1 MINRKKSV
9 GTKAGKSTKADVK
22 KSSQTI
28 AKPNVGRSFLKSLE
42 IDVNE
47 TGFCIWV
54 KERVKIA
61 GKFRTIKHWVID
73 GSMLKKTGVIS
84 MGTKDLYK
92 IEARYDAESN
102 TITVGR

>member
-1 MINRKKSV
+1 MINRKKSA

-28 AKPNVGRSFLKSLE
+28 AKNVGRSFLKSLE
-42 IDVNE
+42 IDVYE
-47 TGFCIWV
+47 SGFCIWV

-61 GKFRTIKHWVID
+61 GKFRTIKHWVVD

-84 MGTKDLYK
+84 MGTKEMYK